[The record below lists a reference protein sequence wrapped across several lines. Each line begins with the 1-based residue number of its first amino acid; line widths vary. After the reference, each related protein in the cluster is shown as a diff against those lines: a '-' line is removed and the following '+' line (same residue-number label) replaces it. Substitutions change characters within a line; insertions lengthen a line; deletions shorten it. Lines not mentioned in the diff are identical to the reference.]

1 MKSQV
6 GLFFGCILIVL
17 IVFTL
22 VTARKPGKAAPVDGK
37 KFYYPKE
44 SRATSGKHR
53 FRRDDVA
60 PETTLSWQKTIVHQ
74 DFKYDNL
81 TGEYVHE

>member
-6 GLFFGCILIVL
+6 VTFFGCILFMV
-17 IVFTL
+17 VAFTL

-44 SRATSGKHR
+44 SRSTSVKHR
-53 FRRDDVA
+53 NRRDDVVY
-60 PETTLSWQKTIVHQ
+60 ETNSSAQKTLLYQ
-74 DFKYDNL
+74 NYNYDNL